1 MSNFNF
7 GNGGIAI
14 FTDQPQEN
22 GGVLGIKKTKMDD
35 IHGKMPAKKR
45 AALGTITNTSRVQPF
60 RAAKQNVPTFGFGN
74 ENVQPQGKAFGE
86 GSFAIHVD
94 NELTCPP
101 PKPHISLQSKPA
113 QPRPVLA
120 SRLPLSTL
128 ATDQDVIEIEDSPVI
143 GSPMVLDASLDSSR
157 KEETPDQRF
166 ERLLAVPEYSS
177 DVYTYLRQFEKKHRP
192 KPAYMRR
199 QPDITV
205 VMRSVLIDWL
215 VEVAEEY
222 KLHRETLCLA
232 VNYIDRFLSHMS
244 VLRGKLQLVGAAS
257 MFLASKFEEIYPPEV
272 GEFVYITDDTYTKKQ
287 VLRMEHLILKVLS
300 FDVAIPTFNCF
311 IDKYLKD
318 INADDRTRHLAFF
331 LAELT
336 LVEGDP
342 YLKYLPSQVAA
353 ASICLA
359 NIALGQ
365 DPWSIS
371 LQQNT
376 EYLVSDFQDCLQDLY
391 KTYCGAAEHPQ
402 QAIREKYKQEKFCQV
417 SLISPPP
424 SLMGLESEVQ
434 ELT

>member
-1 MSNFNF
+1 MSAFNF

-14 FTDQPQEN
+14 FSDNPQEN
-22 GGVLGIKKTKMDD
+22 AAGMGIRKTKMDD
-35 IHGKMPAKKR
+35 LQAKMPAKKR
-45 AALGTITNTSRVQPF
+45 AALGTITNTSRVQPS
-60 RAAKQNVPTFGFGN
+60 RAAKQGAPAFGFGN
-74 ENVQPQGKAFGE
+74 ENAQPQGKTFG
-86 GSFAIHVD
+86 GFNIHLD
-94 NELTCPP
+94 SESSCL
-101 PKPHISLQSKPA
+101 PKPIMQSKPV
-113 QPRPVLA
+113 PVLA
-120 SRLPLSTL
+120 SRQPLSTL
-128 ATDQDVIEIEDSPVI
+128 STDEDIIEIEDSPLN
-143 GSPMVLDASLDSSR
+143 GSPMVLDASLDCSR

-166 ERLLAVPEYSS
+166 ERLLAVPEYAN
-177 DVYTYLRQFEKKHRP
+177 DVHTYLRQFEKKHRP
-192 KPAYMRR
+192 KPGYMRR
-199 QPDITV
+199 QPDITI

-311 IDKYLKD
+311 IEKYLRD
-318 INADDRTRHLAFF
+318 CNADDRARHLSFYI
-331 LAELT
+331 AELT

-342 YLKYLPSQVAA
+342 YIKYMPSQIAA

-365 DPWSIS
+365 EPWPVS
-371 LQQNT
+371 LQQKT
-376 EYLVSDFQDCLQDLY
+376 EYSVADFQECMQDLY

-402 QAIREKYKQEKFCQV
+402 QAIREKYKQEKYCQV

-424 SLMGLESEVQ
+424 SLMGLGQSTESDVQ
-434 ELT
+434 ELS